1 LRLLTG
7 QVADPALVLPW
18 PGLIAIAA
26 VFLCAVPLLVAAES
40 AVRRRLQLAEVLRV
54 GGPA

>member
-1 LRLLTG
+1 
-7 QVADPALVLPW
+7 
-18 PGLIAIAA
+18 